1 MAAEHH
7 EFGAEHHEFGAERL
21 TEETCPHRPT
31 PLPRLGSA
39 RDTACIGAAEAYPGP
54 WGQAVGCETAK
65 LPESIFYRYQFA
77 CKSKSVTAGLWAG
90 GAGVPRVSRGRL
102 GVASP
107 PRVR

>member
-39 RDTACIGAAEAYPGP
+39 RDTACIGAAEAYIQYPGP
-54 WGQAVGCETAK
+54 WGQAVGCETANETTV
-65 LPESIFYRYQFA
+65 PESIF
-77 CKSKSVTAGLWAG
+77 
-90 GAGVPRVSRGRL
+90 
-102 GVASP
+102 
-107 PRVR
+107 